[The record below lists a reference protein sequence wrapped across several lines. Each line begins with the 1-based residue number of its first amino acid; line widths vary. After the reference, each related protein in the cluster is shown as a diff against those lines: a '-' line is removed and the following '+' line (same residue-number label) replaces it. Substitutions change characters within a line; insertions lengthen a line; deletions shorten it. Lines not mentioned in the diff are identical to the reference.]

1 MHWPNWRQ
9 ISDIKEPNVTWK
21 SQFDQFLKSEAC
33 PNFVKAAIERARRGE
48 EPIRE
53 DDISI
58 LNNDD
63 LDQPDWADIMGLQS
77 EFEEEQFTY
86 DDSGE
91 DFNWSQTE
99 FCLPPKCISWVQKL
113 PEVANT
119 EFETL
124 DISDVN
130 TEHMNKEQQ
139 FAFLLV
145 MNTIKEYIS
154 ESNTFRPLRMVVAG
168 TAG

>member
-1 MHWPNWRQ
+1 MTTNL
-9 ISDIKEPNVTWK
+9 IGLT
-21 SQFDQFLKSEAC
+21 L
-33 PNFVKAAIERARRGE
+33 
-48 EPIRE
+48 
-53 DDISI
+53 
-58 LNNDD
+58 
-63 LDQPDWADIMGLQS
+63 MGPQS